1 MTVPTELVD
10 YFKKT
15 GLPEAAYAPI
25 VNKVEEY
32 LSLVTES
39 NKLVAQIN
47 AAKAQD
53 PNNVDYL
60 DTLWKQHEAA
70 GDKLVSTK
78 AKRFYKVAEEY
89 ERLVSELRE
98 IAKENFIPEQLNEED
113 TKTAKKN
120 VNEMAPTIAV
130 TKVALGEMFAIPES
144 VLSLSGN
151 VELPEGGLISLLP
164 NAESLKNV
172 RGRKA
177 ATASGEVK
185 SYKTRIGEGF
195 VDGEST
201 NRDGK
206 GRLDYVAESIN
217 EKWNAGPANKV
228 TGEELE
234 EAMFAAIG
242 KDFRSVKSTELDDTI
257 EFDFEKVLQIQNP
270 NDDSFTEVPRKVRV
284 TIHSVNVKRNQ
295 ETADQPNEEAA
306 TEK

>member
-60 DTLWKQHEAA
+60 DTLWRQNENEKSVA
-70 GDKLVSTK
+70 TK
-78 AKRFYKVAEEY
+78 VKRFDKVAEEY
-89 ERLVSELRE
+89 EKLLSELRTT
-98 IAKENFIPEQLNEED
+98 AKENFIPEQLNEED

-164 NAESLKNV
+164 SAESLKNV

-242 KDFRSVKSTELDDTI
+242 KEFRSVKSTELDDTI

-270 NDDSFTEVPRKVRV
+270 NDDSFTEVPRKVKV